1 MLELCSK
8 NSRGK
13 KPSARRV
20 NDWATKLPDAFHLLL
35 DSSLHLPC
43 FVNRGSKN
51 EIDLSFELFENI
63 WKKVS
68 LWTVFST
75 RIRDERQRGFFCGC
89 SFVFVNHHRHEK
101 IYLFFFFAKFVIWMD
116 IKCAFRN
123 ATILSSVRRYYE
135 SNFRFNKV
143 GYELVARVPLA
154 VRGTIKSR
162 SKQCNFDSNCKLAWT
177 GYFRIGKRFLSVK
190 IRWKNDTIEWDT
202 LYRDWIG

>member
-1 MLELCSK
+1 MSELCSK

-101 IYLFFFFAKFVIWMD
+101 IYLFIFFLPSLWFGW
-116 IKCAFRN
+116 
-123 ATILSSVRRYYE
+123 ILSARFVMPQFYPVFVDITKAIFVLIKSATSSLHE
-135 SNFRFNKV
+135 SRWRF
-143 GYELVARVPLA
+143 VAR
-154 VRGTIKSR
+154 
-162 SKQCNFDSNCKLAWT
+162 
-177 GYFRIGKRFLSVK
+177 
-190 IRWKNDTIEWDT
+190 
-202 LYRDWIG
+202 